1 MNIILLDSPTTDS
14 SGSILGSFFTADAG
28 KVLAAGV
35 LTPEQIMK
43 RHGLTPKEYGAIENQ
58 VRKAKVLDALFS
70 WPTGPRYDTLL
81 YLVAASR

>member
-1 MNIILLDSPTTDS
+1 MNIVLLDSPTTDGS
-14 SGSILGSFFTADAG
+14 SIIGSFFTADAG

-43 RHGLTPKEYGAIENQ
+43 LHGLTPRKYHAIEDQ

-70 WPTGPRYDTLL
+70 WPTGPHYDTLL